1 MDPLTHCTA
10 LDITTATDAQRRRG
24 STQTSS
30 TAIAQAGTHRPPRDG
45 HRQDARVH
53 RNHASALASPHHGVR
68 SPLPGSVRVP
78 TTQRADDSPVTC
90 APVGGQQAA
99 QCMAACPPPPRGAV
113 GVRDGAVPRPST
125 PFAPHATAQQLLERP
140 AVAAPTAMMADLKEN
155 AEAVHES
162 VLFDVVCS
170 ATKYLRSSVFQES
183 GNGHREPCRPFVALP
198 RRIKLLRMHQLWDFA
213 HPHPSLAAWLA
224 ILQHTQSESQGLKKT
239 LATAKEECMQNR
251 LLST

>member
-1 MDPLTHCTA
+1 M
-10 LDITTATDAQRRRG
+10 
-24 STQTSS
+24 
-30 TAIAQAGTHRPPRDG
+30 
-45 HRQDARVH
+45 H

-125 PFAPHATAQQLLERP
+125 PFAPHAAAQQLLERP
-140 AVAAPTAMMADLKEN
+140 AVAAPTAMMADLKKN

-198 RRIKLLRMHQLWDFA
+198 RRIKLLRMHQLVA
-213 HPHPSLAAWLA
+213 SLSERPSETLPAAGR
-224 ILQHTQSESQGLKKT
+224 H
-239 LATAKEECMQNR
+239 
-251 LLST
+251 